1 MGFWSVMSIL
11 HYFATRHFSTEEF
24 SFSPVLAAI
33 FLFIPEEFELCASVG
48 KVLLLALAQ
57 RVFFFIGHQNMSNFE
72 DFFFFEIAPRI
83 KIGALTGN
91 HGSASAFP
99 NENPNRE

>member
-1 MGFWSVMSIL
+1 
-11 HYFATRHFSTEEF
+11 
-24 SFSPVLAAI
+24 
-33 FLFIPEEFELCASVG
+33 
-48 KVLLLALAQ
+48 
-57 RVFFFIGHQNMSNFE
+57 MSNFE

-99 NENPNRE
+99 NENPNGIKFILQQECIPVGCAPSAAVAVFGASARGCPGGVHLPPSI